1 MSTKLALKAL
11 KSKLRYLAK
20 RNKGMRTSFVLLSL
34 VYTFLFPQN
43 SWAYYDMQDTFLAGN
58 YLPASGQ
65 TAFNDYS
72 NDLPDDLAIIQG
84 HTLMQIASP
93 ENPAPICKKQEPPV
107 CPSPKTCAAAVPKSK
122 VTVITAYSS
131 SYDETDGNPF
141 VTASGTHVRDGVVAA
156 NFLKIGTKVQIPAL
170 YGDKVFVVEDRMASY
185 NNGKVDIWMPSKAQA
200 LQFGV
205 KRTEIVVLE
214 N

>member
-1 MSTKLALKAL
+1 MNVKLKFLLPRKG
-11 KSKLRYLAK
+11 KKRTYL
-20 RNKGMRTSFVLLSL
+20 VLLGL
-34 VYTFLFPQN
+34 AYTFLFPQH
-43 SWAYYDMQDTFLAGN
+43 SWAYYDMQDNFLAGS
-58 YLPASGQ
+58 YLPIDGQ
-65 TAFNDYS
+65 INYADSS
-72 NDLPDDLAIIQG
+72 NSFPDDLTIIQG
-84 HTLMQIASP
+84 HTLMQISSP
-93 ENPAPICKKQEPPV
+93 ENPAPICKKQEPPI
-107 CPSPKTCAAAVPKSK
+107 CPTPKTYPAPAPKSK

-141 VTASGTHVRDGVVAA
+141 ITASGTNVRDGVVAA

-205 KRTEIVVLE
+205 KRTEIVVLQ